1 MKSHVKRATEI
12 INQLKRNDLT
22 PARRI
27 ELMENLLFELQVISN
42 WPDWRDKAPQCSLR
56 GFLVNTLSYSCTSR

>member
-27 ELMENLLFELQVISN
+27 ELIQKAEKEESPRYSN
-42 WPDWRDKAPQCSLR
+42 SSL
-56 GFLVNTLSYSCTSR
+56 T